1 MTTTPPTPA
10 AAPQAAPARTLRGSV
25 ALVTAA
31 SRGIGRAVA
40 LDLARNAADVAL
52 GVRDPA
58 GAVALADEI
67 RALGVRVMTVPM
79 DVTDLAG
86 CREAVDRVALEFGRI
101 DVLVN
106 NAGGGIVEDALD
118 VTEEHFD
125 AVWAL
130 TTKSTFFVSQYVA
143 RHMRETGGGAIV
155 NVASQA
161 GMVALPGES
170 SYCISKAAVIHM
182 TKCLAVEWG
191 TYGIRVNA
199 VAPTFIETEG
209 TAAALSDD
217 AFRAD
222 TVDRIAALHRIGE
235 PEEVAAAVTFLAG
248 GGASLVTGTTLPID
262 GGWTA
267 R

>member
-1 MTTTPPTPA
+1 MSSTT
-10 AAPQAAPARTLRGSV
+10 LSGSV

-31 SRGIGRAVA
+31 SRGIGRAIA
-40 LDLARNAADVAL
+40 LDLAEHGADVAL
-52 GVRDPA
+52 GVRDPDA
-58 GAVALADEI
+58 APTIALADEV
-67 RALGVRVMTVPM
+67 RALGRRVTVVPM
-79 DVTDLAG
+79 DVTDLAA
-86 CREAVDRVALEFGRI
+86 CRVAIDAVVDELGTI

-130 TTKSTFFVSQYVA
+130 TTKSAFFISQHVA
-143 RHMRETGGGAIV
+143 KHMRSAGGGSIV
-155 NVASQA
+155 NIASQA
-161 GMVALPGES
+161 GLVALPGES
-170 SYCISKAAVIHM
+170 AYCTSKAAVIHL

-191 TYGIRVNA
+191 QYGIRVNA
-199 VAPTFIETEG
+199 VAPTFIETDG
-209 TAAALSDD
+209 TEPALSDD

-222 TVDRIAALHRIGE
+222 TVERIAALHRIGQ
-235 PEEVAAAVTFLAG
+235 PREVAAAVTFLAG
-248 GGASLVTGTTLPID
+248 EGASLITGTALPID

>member
-1 MTTTPPTPA
+1 MTTTQQTPA
-10 AAPQAAPARTLRGSV
+10 AAPGALSGSV

-40 LDLARNAADVAL
+40 LDLARNGADVAL
-52 GVRDPA
+52 GVRDPE
-58 GAVALADEI
+58 GAAALALADEV

-86 CREAVDRVALEFGRI
+86 CREAVDRVAREFGRI

-130 TTKSTFFVSQYVA
+130 TTKSTFFVSQSVA
-143 RHMRETGGGAIV
+143 RHMREAGGGSIV

-235 PEEVAAAVTFLAG
+235 PQEVAAAVTFLAG

>member
-1 MTTTPPTPA
+1 MHATPLT
-10 AAPQAAPARTLRGSV
+10 GSV

-40 LDLARNAADVAL
+40 LDLAAHGADLAL
-52 GVRDPA
+52 GVRDPD
-58 GAVALADEI
+58 GAAALADEV
-67 RALGVRVMTVPM
+67 RALGRRVAVVRM

-86 CREAVDRVALEFGRI
+86 CRDAIDAVVTELGTI

-106 NAGGGIVEDALD
+106 NAGGGIVEDAID

-130 TTKSTFFVSQYVA
+130 TTKSTFFVSQHVA
-143 RHMRETGGGAIV
+143 KHMRAAGGGSIV
-155 NVASQA
+155 NIASQA
-161 GMVALPGES
+161 GLVALPGES
-170 SYCISKAAVIHM
+170 VYCTSKAAVIHL

-191 TYGIRVNA
+191 QYGIRVNA
-199 VAPTFIETEG
+199 VAPTFIETDG
-209 TAAALSDD
+209 TEAALSDA

-222 TVDRIAALHRIGE
+222 TVERIAALHRIGR
-235 PEEVAAAVTFLAG
+235 PEEVATAVTFLAG
-248 GGASLVTGTTLPID
+248 EGASLITGTALPID

>member
-1 MTTTPPTPA
+1 MQPTTLT
-10 AAPQAAPARTLRGSV
+10 GSV

-40 LDLARNAADVAL
+40 LDLAAHGADVAL
-52 GVRDPA
+52 GVRDPEAAA
-58 GAVALADEI
+58 GLADEI
-67 RALGVRVMTVPM
+67 RAIGRRAAVVAM
-79 DVTDLAG
+79 DVTDLPS
-86 CREAVDRVALEFGRI
+86 CRAAVDAVVTELGTI

-125 AVWAL
+125 TVWAL

-143 RHMRETGGGAIV
+143 RHMRTAGGGSIV

-161 GMVALPGES
+161 GLVALPGES
-170 SYCISKAAVIHM
+170 VYCLSKAAVIHL

-191 TYGIRVNA
+191 QYGIRVNA
-199 VAPTFIETEG
+199 VAPTFIETDG
-209 TAAALSDD
+209 TAPALSDD
-217 AFRAD
+217 AFRDD
-222 TVDRIAALHRIGE
+222 TVDRIAALHRIGQ
-235 PEEVAAAVTFLAG
+235 PHEVAAAVTFLAG
-248 GGASLVTGTTLPID
+248 EGASLITGTALPID